1 MEEKVLKSGT
11 TTVGLVAKDGIVL
24 ATDKRATAGY
34 LIVDKKAKKIHK
46 ITDSIALTI
55 AGSVSDAQKII
66 SWLRTELKLLSL
78 KVLRDVYV
86 TEAAHLLANIVYYKV
101 REFSMIESIAHFII
115 GGKDRDDFKLYD
127 VFPDGSITPVD
138 DFVSSGSGSVFA
150 YGVLE
155 TNYNN
160 NLRIDDAIA
169 LAARAVNA
177 ALQRDIASGNGIEIL
192 TITNNGIEYI
202 ESEKINKLLNK

>member
-11 TTVGLVAKDGIVL
+11 TTVGLIAKDGIVL

-46 ITDSIALTI
+46 ITDKIALTI

-66 SWLRTELKLLSL
+66 SWLKTELKLLSL

-101 REFSMIESIAHFII
+101 REFSTIESIAHFII
-115 GGKDRDDFKLYD
+115 GGKDKDSFKLFD

-155 TNYNN
+155 TNYNKN
-160 NLRIDDAIA
+160 IKLDDAII
-169 LAARAVNA
+169 LAAKAVNA

-192 TITNNGIEYI
+192 TINDKGIEYI
-202 ESEKINKLLNK
+202 ETEKINKLLNK